1 MGTTYLGT
9 AYEFSSW
16 THHMAFVIIF
26 GNIWGMLFREWTK
39 SSPKAYRFL
48 ILGTLTLIGS
58 TIIVGIANLI

>member
-1 MGTTYLGT
+1 
-9 AYEFSSW
+9 
-16 THHMAFVIIF
+16 MAFVIIF